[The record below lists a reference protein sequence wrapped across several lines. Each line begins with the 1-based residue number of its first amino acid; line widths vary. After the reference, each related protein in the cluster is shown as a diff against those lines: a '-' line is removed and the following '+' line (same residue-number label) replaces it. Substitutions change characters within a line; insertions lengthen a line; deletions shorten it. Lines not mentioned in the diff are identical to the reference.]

1 MNLTEAAAIAPL
13 EVVRDA
19 EFHNLGLL
27 SHDTPGLLCCYYDPQ
42 FAVQCQRNHNIAC
55 VITTRALAAAVPERL
70 GLAVADD
77 PMSAFFAIHVRL
89 LAHPSF
95 YWEDFASEIS
105 PDADVHPASY
115 VAPRNVRIGR
125 GVVIEPNA
133 TVMERCILGENVIL
147 RAGCVVGTEGMQRQR
162 VDGAYKMFPH
172 AGGVLLHDD
181 VEVQANAAV
190 CRAVF
195 KSFTEVGRGA
205 KIGVGASIAHNA
217 RIGRDTRVG
226 VGARCSG
233 SCRIGEDV
241 FIGPGA
247 VISNQVRV
255 GDRARISLG
264 SVVVRDVPAGR
275 TVTGSFAV
283 DHETFLMFHAK
294 LAAGHFSQ
302 WK

>member
-1 MNLTEAAAIAPL
+1 MKLTEAAAIAPF

-27 SHDTPGLLCCYYDPQ
+27 SHDTPGLLCCYHDSR
-42 FAVQCQRNHNIAC
+42 FAVQCQRNHNIAA
-55 VITTRALAAAVPERL
+55 VITTRALAAGVPGRL
-70 GLAVADD
+70 GLAIADD

-95 YWEDFASEIS
+95 YWEDFESEIS
-105 PDADVHPASY
+105 PEASVHPAAY
-115 VAPRNVRIGR
+115 VAPQNVRIGR
-125 GVVIEPNA
+125 GTVIEPNA
-133 TVMERCILGENVIL
+133 TVMERCILGDNVIL
-147 RAGCVVGTEGMQRQR
+147 RAGCVVGTEGMQRQHI
-162 VDGAYKMFPH
+162 GEAYKMFPH
-172 AGGVLLHDD
+172 AGGVMLHDD
-181 VEVQANAAV
+181 VEVQANAVV

-195 KSFTEVGRGA
+195 KSFTDVGEGA
-205 KIGVGASIAHNA
+205 KIGVQAYIAHNA

-226 VGARCSG
+226 AGACVAG

-255 GDRARISLG
+255 GGRARISLG
-264 SVVVRDVPAGR
+264 SVVVRDVAAGR
-275 TVTGSFAV
+275 TVTGNFAV
-283 DHETFLMFHAK
+283 DHDAFLMFHAK
-294 LAAGHFSQ
+294 LMAGHFSE